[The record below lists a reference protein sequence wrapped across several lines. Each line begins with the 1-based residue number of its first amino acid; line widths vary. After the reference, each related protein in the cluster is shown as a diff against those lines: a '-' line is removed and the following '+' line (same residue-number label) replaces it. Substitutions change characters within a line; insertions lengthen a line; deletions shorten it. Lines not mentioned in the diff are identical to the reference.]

1 MRTHLNQT
9 YSLNL
14 NSTTA
19 PSYSAAEELANALSH
34 GLGLLISVAALI
46 YMITILPAD
55 FSMLQ
60 KTGTV
65 VYGISLILMFLTSTL
80 YHSATEPTTKQIL
93 KRIDHSAIYLLIAG
107 TYTPLLTISLNT
119 VAATALL
126 TVIWC
131 AALAGVAFKAF
142 FAGRFKWFSV
152 CTYVAMGWSSIFVI
166 YELFLVIEPS
176 GIVLLLGGGAAY
188 TIGVIFYVTKAIP
201 FNHAIWHCF
210 VLVGALS
217 HCWLILN
224 YVLNGSQI

>member
-1 MRTHLNQT
+1 MNQT

-46 YMITILPAD
+46 YMITILPD
-55 FSMLQ
+55 DYSVLQ
-60 KTGTV
+60 KTGIV

-93 KRIDHSAIYLLIAG
+93 KRIDHSAIYVLIAG
-107 TYTPLLTISLNT
+107 TYTPLLTISLST
-119 VAATALL
+119 VTATALL
-126 TVIWC
+126 TIIWC
-131 AALAGVAFKAF
+131 AALTGIAFKAF

-152 CTYVAMGWSSIFVI
+152 CTYVSMGWSSIFVI

-176 GIVLLLGGGAAY
+176 GIVLLLGGGVAY
-188 TIGVIFYVTKAIP
+188 TIGVVFYVTKAIP

>member
-1 MRTHLNQT
+1 MNQT

-55 FSMLQ
+55 YSVLQ

-131 AALAGVAFKAF
+131 AALTGIAFKAF
-142 FAGRFKWFSV
+142 FAGRFKWLSV

-210 VLVGALS
+210 VLIGALS